1 MRSGSTSRGVDLKRL
16 GRWEPRV
23 SFMRNIEGIG
33 RELAFLQAL
42 VGAKTFSDG
51 IFGRLCGRWAW
62 NVNLCMVSSPLRE

>member
-1 MRSGSTSRGVDLKRL
+1 
-16 GRWEPRV
+16 
-23 SFMRNIEGIG
+23 MRNIEGIG

-51 IFGRLCGRWAW
+51 VFGRLFGRWAW